1 MIGQHARC
9 TFLKE
14 LFSRFARLI
23 RPSVLFSQNEP
34 AISNQSAV
42 LFSQNK
48 PAPAIVS
55 KVVVDPRAKMVSASS
70 WGSRGSF
77 TFEVVAVVARRAPDR
92 TRILRDRS
100 STHKVLLTF
109 FEDDGER
116 RSSTGYGL
124 FHGSFF
130 SSPNVQ
136 S

>member
-1 MIGQHARC
+1 MARVLYFSQMIGQHMPGVWLIV
-9 TFLKE
+9 FL
-14 LFSRFARLI
+14 I
-23 RPSVLFSQNEP
+23 
-34 AISNQSAV
+34 I
-42 LFSQNK
+42 
-48 PAPAIVS
+48 S